1 MALDL
6 LRRAGVGG
14 RGVVLVTCV
23 GVLAT
28 AATIVQ
34 MALISELVSRA
45 FFSQG
50 GGIFAAA
57 SLLAVAVCARA
68 ALLWLSEAL
77 AFRLAARVKGGLRD
91 RIFPHAVG
99 LGPLYF
105 ARERAGELAATA
117 TEGLE
122 KIEPYVARYLP
133 QVYLSAL
140 APAMVGAFVL
150 YLDPLSGAILI
161 TTGPAIP
168 VLMVLIGRRAEEH
181 SRKQWEAH
189 SGMGAR
195 FLEALRGLPTLRAF
209 GRDGEEERAVE
220 RASEEFRR
228 RTMRV
233 LRYAFV
239 SGFALE
245 FVATVSVALVAVALT
260 MRLLYG
266 DMGFQTAFLAL
277 LLAPE
282 FYRPLRELGARR
294 HAGMEGKAAAERVA
308 EILDTPP
315 PVGDSGT
322 SSAPRTAPR
331 IEISNLAYSYPGAG
345 RRALDGV
352 DLTLEAASTTALVGP
367 SGAGKSTLASLLL
380 RFARPEEG
388 KILAGGK
395 DIAGMAVEDWRGR
408 VALVT
413 QRPHLF
419 YGTAAENIS
428 LARPEASRAEV
439 ERAAALAGASEFM
452 EELPLGY
459 DTHIGERGARLS
471 AGQAQRIAI
480 ARALLEDAP
489 VLVLDEPAS
498 SLDPQSERAVERA
511 IARLRRGRTVLV
523 IAHRLNTARAADR
536 IVVMEGGR
544 VAETGTHEE
553 LAGRGGAYARMIS
566 AHGDVAHGSVKR

>member
-1 MALDL
+1 MGLDL

-14 RGVVLVTCV
+14 RGVAVVTCV
-23 GVLAT
+23 GALAT

-34 MALISELVSRA
+34 MALIAALVSRA
-45 FFSQG
+45 FLSQD
-50 GGIFAAA
+50 GGIAAVA
-57 SLLAVAVCARA
+57 SLLAAAVCVRA
-68 ALLWLSEAL
+68 ALLWLQEAL

-91 RIFPHAVG
+91 GIFPHAIG
-99 LGPLYF
+99 LGPIYF
-105 ARERAGELAATA
+105 ARERAGELATTA

-140 APAMVGAFVL
+140 APAMVGIVVL
-150 YLDPLSGAILI
+150 FLDPLSGAILVA
-161 TTGPAIP
+161 TGPAIP

-209 GRDGEEERAVE
+209 GRAGEEERAVE
-220 RASEEFRR
+220 RASEEFRQ

-266 DMGFQTAFLAL
+266 DMGFQTAFLVL

-294 HAGMEGKAAAERVA
+294 HAGMEGKAAAERIA

-315 PVGDSGT
+315 SAGGAGT
-322 SSAPRTAPR
+322 QSAPEKAPR
-331 IEISNLAYSYPGAG
+331 IEISGLVYSYPGSG

-352 DLTLEAASTTALVGP
+352 DLTLQAASTTALVGP
-367 SGAGKSTLASLLL
+367 SGSGKSTLASLLL
-380 RFARPEEG
+380 RFMQPEAG
-388 KILAGGK
+388 GILADGK
-395 DIAGMAVEDWRGR
+395 DISGMDAEHWRGR

-419 YGTAAENIS
+419 YGTVAENIALS
-428 LARPEASRAEV
+428 RPEASREEV
-439 ERAAALAGASEFM
+439 ERAASFAGAGEFI
-452 EELPLGY
+452 EELPRGY
-459 DTHIGERGARLS
+459 DTHLGERGARLS
-471 AGQAQRIAI
+471 AGQAQRVAI
-480 ARALLEDAP
+480 ARAFVEDAP
-489 VLVLDEPAS
+489 VLVLGEPAS
-498 SLDPQSERAVERA
+498 SLDPESEHAVERA
-511 IARLRRGRTVLV
+511 IGRLRRGRTVLV

-536 IVVMEGGR
+536 VVVLEDGR
-544 VAETGTHEE
+544 VAEAGTHDE
-553 LAGRGGAYARMIS
+553 LAGRGGAYSRLIS
-566 AHGDVAHGSVKR
+566 AHGSVKA

>member
-1 MALDL
+1 MRMGLDL

-14 RGVVLVTCV
+14 RGVAVVTCV
-23 GVLAT
+23 GALAT

-34 MALISELVSRA
+34 MVLVAGLVSRA
-45 FFSQG
+45 FLSQG
-50 GGIFAAA
+50 GGIAAAA
-57 SLLAVAVCARA
+57 SLLAAAICVRA
-68 ALLWLSEAL
+68 ALSWLQEAL
-77 AFRLAARVKGGLRD
+77 AFRLAARVKNGLRA

-99 LGPLYF
+99 LGPVYF
-105 ARERAGELAATA
+105 ARERAGELATTA

-150 YLDPLSGAILI
+150 SLDPLSGAVLI
-161 TTGPAIP
+161 ATGPAIP
-168 VLMVLIGRRAEEH
+168 ILMVLIGRRAEEQ

-195 FLEALRGLPTLRAF
+195 FLETLRGLPTLRAF
-209 GRDGEEERAVE
+209 GRAGEEERAVE
-220 RASEEFRR
+220 RSSEEFRQ

-266 DMGFQTAFLAL
+266 DMGFQTAFLVL

-315 PVGDSGT
+315 PAGEPGAR
-322 SSAPRTAPR
+322 SAPETAPR
-331 IEISNLAYSYPGAG
+331 IEISSLAYSYPGG
-345 RRALDGV
+345 ERRALDGV
-352 DLTLEAASTTALVGP
+352 DLTLQAASTTALVGS
-367 SGAGKSTLASLLL
+367 SGSGKSTLANLLL
-380 RFARPEEG
+380 RFMQPEAG
-388 KILAGGK
+388 GILADGK
-395 DIAGMAVEDWRGR
+395 DISEMDAAQWRGR
-408 VALVT
+408 VSLVT

-419 YGTAAENIS
+419 YGTAAENIALS
-428 LARPEASRAEV
+428 RPEASREEV
-439 ERAAALAGASEFM
+439 ERAAKLAGAGEFI
-452 EELPLGY
+452 EELPRGY
-459 DTHIGERGARLS
+459 ETHLGERGARLS

-480 ARALLEDAP
+480 ARAFLQDAP

-498 SLDPQSERAVERA
+498 SLDPQSERAVEQA
-511 IARLRRGRTVLV
+511 IGRIRRGRTVLV

-536 IVVMEGGR
+536 VVVLEDGR
-544 VAETGTHEE
+544 VAEAGTHEE
-553 LAGRGGAYARMIS
+553 LARGGGAYSRLLS
-566 AHGDVAHGSVKR
+566 AHGSVKA